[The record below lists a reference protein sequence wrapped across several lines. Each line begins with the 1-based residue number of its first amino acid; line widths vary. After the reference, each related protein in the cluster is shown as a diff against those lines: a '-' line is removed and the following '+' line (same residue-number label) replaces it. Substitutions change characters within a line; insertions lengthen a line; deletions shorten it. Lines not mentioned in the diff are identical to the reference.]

1 MLLALLPSYLIK
13 FSLLGMPSTLLEVM
27 VLVLFGVFVIKRWKD
42 HRRVS
47 FSSYKWLILLLIII
61 ATAAAVWSPNRTAA
75 LGYWKAFFVE
85 PIMFFLVVINC
96 CREKN
101 DFNKI
106 FLGLGISALAVSA
119 VAIFQKFTGLFIA
132 NEYWAAEA
140 TRRVVSVYGFP
151 NGVGMFLAPITTL
164 FVGRII
170 ISRYKEKKDF
180 WWLLFNGL
188 VVICSSLAIYW
199 AHSEGAMVAVAIG
212 TLLIGL
218 LIKRTRIIA
227 MIGSGIMV
235 LIGIF
240 VPAIRELIISKATLS
255 DFSGNIRLIIW
266 RETIQML
273 KDHPLLGGGLANYK
287 AAIAPY
293 HHALKIFEVYPHAH
307 QFLLILWSELGV
319 GGVMVF
325 LLISLKKVFDYWHI
339 RLRENKELY
348 LILLISFVAM
358 WIHGLVD
365 SPYFKYD
372 LSFLWWTMI
381 ALGVVTI
388 RSKEKLFD

>member
-1 MLLALLPSYLIK
+1 
-13 FSLLGMPSTLLEVM
+13 V
-27 VLVLFGVFVIKRWKD
+27 
-42 HRRVS
+42 
-47 FSSYKWLILLLIII
+47 
-61 ATAAAVWSPNRTAA
+61 
-75 LGYWKAFFVE
+75 
-85 PIMFFLVVINC
+85 
-96 CREKN
+96 
-101 DFNKI
+101 
-106 FLGLGISALAVSA
+106 
-119 VAIFQKFTGLFIA
+119 
-132 NEYWAAEA
+132 
-140 TRRVVSVYGFP
+140 
-151 NGVGMFLAPITTL
+151 
-164 FVGRII
+164 
-170 ISRYKEKKDF
+170 
-180 WWLLFNGL
+180 
-188 VVICSSLAIYW
+188 
-199 AHSEGAMVAVAIG
+199 
-212 TLLIGL
+212 
-218 LIKRTRIIA
+218 A

-235 LIGIF
+235 LIVIF

-307 QFLLILWSELGV
+307 QFLLIIWSELGV